1 MTPLTQLGL
10 FQWERNVI
18 TAFIE
23 ETPTTTDT
31 RQIYTEI
38 LNDCFFYL
46 NLFRNSDVLDGDQK
60 YKKVLNSDSGIWHLS
75 SVGDE
80 FYLPGEAAL
89 HTQLRRSG
97 LSDFFSAEKI
107 IGGLLSFTKRWQME
121 KTCSC
126 SCHIKGVF
134 MSKESF
140 IKGQE
145 ETKVQRMLSNTLCEL
160 VEIISSNKNTG

>member
-1 MTPLTQLGL
+1 M
-10 FQWERNVI
+10 F
-18 TAFIE
+18 
-23 ETPTTTDT
+23 
-31 RQIYTEI
+31 
-38 LNDCFFYL
+38 FFYL
-46 NLFRNSDVLDGDQK
+46 RKNQNLFKNSDVLDGDQK
-60 YKKVLNSDSGIWHLS
+60 YKKCWTVTLASDTCLQLVMSFISLGRQR
-75 SVGDE
+75 
-80 FYLPGEAAL
+80 Y
-89 HTQLRRSG
+89 TQLRRSG
-97 LSDFFSAEKI
+97 LSDFSSAEKI
-107 IGGLLSFTKRWQME
+107 IGGLLSITKRWQME